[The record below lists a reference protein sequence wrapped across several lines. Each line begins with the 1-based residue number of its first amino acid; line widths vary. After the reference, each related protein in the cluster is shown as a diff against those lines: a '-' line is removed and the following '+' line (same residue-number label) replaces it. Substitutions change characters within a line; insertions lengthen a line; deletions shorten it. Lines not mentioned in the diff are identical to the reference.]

1 MSNKIQPLKIYKKNN
16 KLYVLSDMTTDDW
29 SEEEIIHFAQQLE
42 KYGIDY
48 NISCDSSRP
57 SYKKH
62 VRIND
67 YGDSNISIRESCG
80 FQGDNFEMDLR
91 LTEPNGDCWSLYISF
106 IKPITPDKVR
116 LVQKNCTLTTEER
129 KWTLEYIMQELGLP
143 TDKASVDNE
152 IKNCVGLYEFI
163 EI

>member
-1 MSNKIQPLKIYKKNN
+1 MSNNIQPLKIYNKNN
-16 KLYVLSDMTTDDW
+16 KLHVLTDMTTDDW
-29 SEEEIIHFAQQLE
+29 SDEEIIYFAQQLR

-48 NISCDSSRP
+48 DISCDSLRP
-57 SYKKH
+57 PYKKH
-62 VRIND
+62 VHIDDYEGSDIRIK
-67 YGDSNISIRESCG
+67 ESCG
-80 FQGDNFEMDLR
+80 FEGDNFDIDLW

-116 LVQKNCTLTTEER
+116 FVQKDCTLITEE
-129 KWTLEYIMQELGLP
+129 KWMLKYIMQELGLP
-143 TDKASVDNE
+143 TDEASVDNE